1 MSAFPAITAIT
12 YPLPGYPKSSQIGV
26 ELSDPWGY
34 RYTLPLPLVPISKG
48 LTGFLPMCP
57 HQSMLKTKG
66 LRHSP
71 HFLPIM
77 GFRPLANCQLLA
89 ADC

>member
-48 LTGFLPMCP
+48 LTGFLP
-57 HQSMLKTKG
+57 
-66 LRHSP
+66 
-71 HFLPIM
+71 IM